1 VQRALA
7 QVRGWASTT
16 RLADGRRVIDQ
27 AWVRADLARVRAEI
41 EFLAVLNAKLATA
54 VDNGTLRAADASAAK
69 VYGSELMM
77 RANRVLQGV
86 VGPDVA
92 LDADSPGAVS
102 AAAWPRAPVPGT
114 S

>member
-1 VQRALA
+1 
-7 QVRGWASTT
+7 
-16 RLADGRRVIDQ
+16 
-27 AWVRADLARVRAEI
+27 
-41 EFLAVLNAKLATA
+41 

-92 LDADSPGAVS
+92 LDADSPGAVLGGGLAKGARS
-102 AAAWPRAPVPGT
+102 GDVMTFIGGANEIQRDLIAQLGLGLPRVKR
-114 S
+114 